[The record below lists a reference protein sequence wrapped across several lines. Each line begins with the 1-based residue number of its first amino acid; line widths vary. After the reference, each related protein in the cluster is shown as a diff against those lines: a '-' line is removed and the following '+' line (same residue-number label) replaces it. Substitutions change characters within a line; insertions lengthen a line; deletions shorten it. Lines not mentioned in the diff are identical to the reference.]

1 MVRCIDEDIILRMIR
16 DKNLLDKKQTT
27 SLKAIIEEA
36 IIDNEIMIDILYENK
51 ILPLISNV
59 SYIKIYNYSYIQ
71 AYVVNGYFIYED
83 VHGNKITAI
92 NDLKILFSN
101 NNIFRSIMLI
111 KKYYFYKLLEKNFSH
126 LTSIKA
132 KYALGF
138 KVGPI
143 IAKNINYTNKV
154 IIFFVVFIATLIY
167 MPVLFHVANNISY
180 CLQNILKSLLFIRAV
195 RESPSVRALSHEHQ
209 YRHCERLQGA
219 WQSRKIIKKCYT
231 FFTGL
236 LRQNFQFFLAMTTK
250 PIRTTMPCLDKRAST
265 IQNHQAKSQISQN
278 EEKALPVYTVLVPL
292 YKELSK
298 LRSIIKNISLINY
311 PKDKLDVKI
320 IIEDDDYLMIKEI
333 ALYNL
338 PSYFHVILVPK

>member
-1 MVRCIDEDIILRMIR
+1 M
-16 DKNLLDKKQTT
+16 
-27 SLKAIIEEA
+27 
-36 IIDNEIMIDILYENK
+36 
-51 ILPLISNV
+51 
-59 SYIKIYNYSYIQ
+59 
-71 AYVVNGYFIYED
+71 
-83 VHGNKITAI
+83 
-92 NDLKILFSN
+92 FSN

-111 KKYYFYKLLEKNFSH
+111 KKYYFYKLLEKNFAH

-132 KYALGF
+132 KYALEF

-143 IAKNINYTNKV
+143 IAKNINYTNKI

-167 MPVLFHVANNISY
+167 LPVLFHVAHNISY
-180 CLQNILKSLLFIRAV
+180 CLQNILKSLLFIRTV
-195 RESPSVRALSHEHQ
+195 RELPLVRLHGSFDVIPVKDCLGGYQ
-209 YRHCERLQGA
+209 SRHCERLKGA
-219 WQSRKIIKKCYT
+219 WQYIKMIKKCYA

-250 PIRTTMPCLDKRAST
+250 PIHATMPYIDDKANS
-265 IQNHQAKSQISQN
+265 IQDYQAKPKISQN

-320 IIEDDDYLMIKEI
+320 IIEDDDSLMIKEV

-338 PSYFHVILVPK
+338 PSYFHVILVPKSLPRTKKPKALNYALEYSRGEYLVVYDAVKINLNLNSYLKL